1 MLDQETQQY
10 YDKYFTMFSSEGW
23 KQLIQELTANAVNIN
38 SVEATKDPEDLSF
51 RKGQLNVLGFLVN
64 LESTTES
71 NYEEASNDA
80 ESIWF

>member
-80 ESIWF
+80 ESI

>member
-64 LESTTES
+64 LESTTEA

-80 ESIWF
+80 ESV